1 MTFNTK
7 TLYYLLRFKPVMAW
21 SISGVLLALSAAV
34 CDYGF
39 DLNWL
44 YLFEI
49 FLCAC
54 FIQYMAHP
62 LNDLFDEE
70 VDKIADIEGTGRT
83 KVLVSGMATRRD
95 LWSTVLFVSFIVV
108 LLVMHLIEE
117 FGYDIALYIFIG
129 VYALIAY
136 NAPPLKLGWRP
147 FAEWT
152 VVFPTL
158 TAVVMVTYYIA
169 TGHITTFIIWLGV
182 IHALFNVCWFVHSRA
197 IDCEAD
203 SKFGKRTTIVKFGI
217 ENYLD
222 IALIYNTLLF
232 FVCIVATIYIDF
244 VFMLSVCISL
254 WSLITVTPTSYEL
267 NKRIIS
273 RYKPTLTKYELHT
286 YMISRYRNVGIY
298 TTILHALL
306 LSALVMYNQTG
317 RFI

>member
-1 MTFNTK
+1 MTLNTK

-34 CDYGF
+34 CNYGF

-44 YLFEI
+44 YLFEV

-83 KVLVSGMATRRD
+83 KVLVNGMATRRD

-117 FGYDIALYIFIG
+117 FGYDVALYIFIG

-136 NAPPLKLGWRP
+136 NVPPLKLGWRP

-169 TGHITTFIIWLGV
+169 TGCMTTFVICLGV

-197 IDCEAD
+197 IDYEAD
-203 SKFGKRTTIVKFGI
+203 GKLGKRTTIVKFGI
-217 ENYLD
+217 KHYLD
-222 IALIYNTLLF
+222 IAFLYNMLLF
-232 FVCIVATIYIDF
+232 FVCIIAAMCIDF
-244 VFMLSVCISL
+244 IFMVSVCISL
-254 WSLITVTPTSYEL
+254 WSLITVTPTSYRL
-267 NKRIIS
+267 NMRIIS
-273 RYKPTLTKYELHT
+273 RYKWTLDKHELRT
-286 YMISRYRNVGIY
+286 YVISRYRNIGIY
-298 TTILHALL
+298 TTILHALV
-306 LSALVMYNQTG
+306 LSALVVYNQTG